1 MCDRDPERGT
11 MSFLSYPPTLPF
23 CFLATS
29 SPPKQGEDGD
39 RAIGDGT
46 GTAPAAPSDV
56 APMTLRCAAAA
67 AAAFFEAEVETK
79 TDFPLRG
86 ATTAAD
92 LESPAVRRLRR
103 SAAVAAAAADD
114 DVADDDGDVEAFLL
128 NRLMMCRNLPEINR
142 HELEVKYTTQFIQ
155 RVESWF

>member
-1 MCDRDPERGT
+1 MRSRSRAWHNVLLVLPT
-11 MSFLSYPPTLPF
+11 QPTLPF

-46 GTAPAAPSDV
+46 GTGSAAAPSDV
-56 APMTLRCAAAA
+56 APMTLRCAAAAAA

-142 HELEVKYTTQFIQ
+142 H
-155 RVESWF
+155 